1 MSRSA
6 QVKLFYAIEEL
17 SHIKD
22 FYIDSEI
29 RNENDLLSLNLERK
43 YQTGTEGKSEE
54 YKQQYYEMHDLEFYY
69 YEQIYP
75 QLIRKTVFLQIY
87 FTLENH
93 MKILC
98 DVAQEKRNLT
108 VSYKDLHGQG
118 IRKAESY
125 FTKVCNITEPFNS
138 SNWESI
144 KAYNELRNVIA
155 HNSSILKEKLKVTPH
170 DLIISNNDKGEMI
183 FQLEKEFIPSCINI
197 VEEFLLQFRDI

>member
-1 MSRSA
+1 MSRSSQA
-6 QVKLFYAIEEL
+6 KLFNALEEL

-22 FYIDSEI
+22 FYIESER
-29 RNENDLLSLNLERK
+29 RNEKALLGLERK
-43 YQTGTEGKSEE
+43 FQKATEGKSEE
-54 YKQQYYEMHDLEFYY
+54 YKQQYFDFKSLEFYY

-87 FTLENH
+87 FTLENYI
-93 MKILC
+93 KTLC
-98 DVAQEKRNLT
+98 DVAQERRNLT

-118 IRKAESY
+118 IRKAEKY

-138 SNWESI
+138 SNWKSI

-155 HNSSILKEKLKVTPH
+155 HNSSILNEKLKVTLH

>member
-1 MSRSA
+1 MSRSSQA
-6 QVKLFYAIEEL
+6 KLFNAIEEL

-22 FYIDSEI
+22 FYIESER
-29 RNENDLLSLNLERK
+29 RNEDALLELEK
-43 YQTGTEGKSEE
+43 KFQKATEGKSEE
-54 YKQQYYEMHDLEFYY
+54 YKQEYFDYKGLEFYY
-69 YEQIYP
+69 YEKIYP

-87 FTLENH
+87 FTLENY

-98 DVAQEKRNLT
+98 DVAQERRSLT

-118 IRKAESY
+118 IRKAENY

-144 KAYNELRNVIA
+144 MAYNELRNVIA
-155 HNSSILKEKLKVTPH
+155 HNLSILNEKLKVPLH